1 MEPKPTLNNNGRKLI
16 LIESIYISLGTF
28 YFGYNMAVF
37 NQLQKCFEVVNEY
50 PISTQKFFYGL
61 LTSLLPLGAIIGS
74 LLAPILCEKAGKRQ
88 IFIICDVMGIIANI
102 AMITTNPFLF
112 IGRFISGII
121 VGINTVTVTSFI
133 NEISPHNLSSTTG
146 AVISIMINLGIF
158 VAFLL
163 GLHMPNGGF
172 ALLHCDELY
181 WRKFMIVFPSLTC
194 FIRFLV
200 MTCFIKYDTPDFYLS
215 LNQEE
220 DAKNV
225 LSKYYDES
233 CVPQALNEIKT
244 KKQLKTL
251 TGFSEL
257 FNYRFKNRMI
267 LGVFLN
273 VFQQFIGINA
283 VIFYS
288 TQIFSQNNENDDNLA
303 KIFTAIIGIILIFT
317 SYLSG
322 KFLDKF
328 GRKTI
333 LLYGHFVC
341 TFMLFFLMLC
351 SFLHY
356 QEPTK
361 YLVLLYIFSFGMSLG
376 PAVYVYLPEILPEK
390 GVGISL
396 MFNWICCFLIG
407 LIFPV
412 MLDAFNIG
420 GCFLSFFLI
429 SLVGHIY
436 MRINVKETKNKTKKE
451 IEEIFNTQKKFDE
464 GPDTLE

>member
-1 MEPKPTLNNNGRKLI
+1 MEPKPILSSKGKNLI

-37 NQLQKCFEVVNEY
+37 NQLQKCFEIANEY
-50 PISTQKFFYGL
+50 PISTQKIFYGL

-74 LLAPILCEKAGKRQ
+74 LLAPLLCEKTGKRQ
-88 IFIICDVMGIIANI
+88 IFIICDVIGIMANFM
-102 AMITTNPFLF
+102 MITTEAFLF

-133 NEISPHNLSSTTG
+133 NEISPSNISSTTG
-146 AVISIMINLGIF
+146 TIISIMINLGIF

-163 GLHMPNGGF
+163 GLNMPNEGF

-181 WRKFMIVFPSLTC
+181 WRKFMIIFPSLTC
-194 FIRFLV
+194 FIRVLV
-200 MTCFIKYDTPDFYLS
+200 MIFFIKYDTPEFYLH

-220 DAKNV
+220 DAKIV
-225 LSKYYDES
+225 LNKYYEELY
-233 CVPQALNEIKT
+233 VPQMLNELKT
-244 KKQLKTL
+244 KKQLKNL

-257 FNYRFKNRMI
+257 FNFRFKNRMI
-267 LGVFLN
+267 LGILLN

-288 TQIFSQNNENDDNLA
+288 TKIFSQQNEKNDDQA
-303 KIFTAIIGIILIFT
+303 KLFTSIIGIILIFT

-322 KFLDKF
+322 KFLEKF

-333 LLYGHFVC
+333 LLQGHFVC

-351 SFLHY
+351 NFLNY

-361 YLVLLYIFSFGMSLG
+361 YLVLLYIFSFGVSLG
-376 PAVYVYLPEILPEK
+376 PGVYVYLPEILPEK
-390 GVGISL
+390 GVGLSL
-396 MFNWICCFLIG
+396 MFNWISCFFIG
-407 LIFPV
+407 LIFPI
-412 MLDAFNIG
+412 MLETFNIG

-429 SLVGHIY
+429 SFIGHIY
-436 MRINVKETKNKTKKE
+436 MRIHVQETKNKTKKE
-451 IEEIFNTQKKFDE
+451 IEEIFNSQKKIDE
-464 GPDTLE
+464 GSDSLE